1 MTYNIWSGSKIR
13 LRPVVSSDWERF
25 HLNDQDSECARLCDA
40 IYFPRSE
47 DGTKTWAEK
56 MSAKE
61 AENDNVFL
69 AIETLEGILVG
80 SICTNSCNIRNG
92 TFKYGL
98 AVFREY
104 RRNGY
109 ASEAIR
115 ILLNYYFEELYNIQ
129 MILMDQHLFYLQILL
144 LKNFRYF
151 FFE

>member
-13 LRPVVSSDWERF
+13 LRPVVSSDWEKF

-80 SICTNSCNIRNG
+80 SICTNSCNN
-92 TFKYGL
+92 FL
-98 AVFREY
+98 LRE
-104 RRNGY
+104 
-109 ASEAIR
+109 SITTHIFTE
-115 ILLNYYFEELYNIQ
+115 
-129 MILMDQHLFYLQILL
+129 
-144 LKNFRYF
+144 
-151 FFE
+151 